1 VSSAALASPERPI
14 ILQMQDITKRFP
26 GVVALDNVSFNV
38 HQGEVHCLI
47 GENGAGKSTLVKIMS
62 GVYTE
67 YEGQISLDGQP
78 IRLHSTK
85 DAQVHGIGMI
95 HQELNLVPELR
106 VYENIFLGRE
116 LDRPLGILR
125 RRHMI
130 NDSLQLLGR
139 LGVKLD
145 PRRPLRQLRIGE
157 RQLVEIA
164 KALGLNARILV
175 MDEPTS
181 ALSEADAERL
191 FAVIRSL
198 KSAGVAIIYISHRMD
213 EIFNIADRI
222 TVLRDGKTVL
232 SLPDV
237 GITRSQLINA
247 MVGRDISEAFERQRA
262 EVGDVVLEVRNLS
275 LSQPGVRPLSDISF
289 ALRRGE
295 VLGIAGLMGSGRTEI
310 LEAIFGA
317 YALHYRQGKVLLNG
331 KPTMIHSPAEAI
343 EKGIGLV
350 TDDRKGKSLVLG
362 LPVRINCTLAALRT
376 FAQRLGIVN
385 RSREYRAVRQQ
396 VDSLNIRTPSIETL
410 VGNLS
415 GGNQQKVVIAKLL
428 LTHPTVLLL
437 DEPTRGIDVGAKSQ
451 IYHLVGELARQGMAF
466 LMASSEMPELLTV
479 CDRIIV
485 LCDGRLTGTFTRAE
499 ATQEKILDAATRFFE
514 DTQRDYPE
522 LGEASANVGSA

>member
-1 VSSAALASPERPI
+1 
-14 ILQMQDITKRFP
+14 
-26 GVVALDNVSFNV
+26 
-38 HQGEVHCLI
+38 
-47 GENGAGKSTLVKIMS
+47 
-62 GVYTE
+62 
-67 YEGQISLDGQP
+67 
-78 IRLHSTK
+78 
-85 DAQVHGIGMI
+85 
-95 HQELNLVPELR
+95 
-106 VYENIFLGRE
+106 
-116 LDRPLGILR
+116 
-125 RRHMI
+125 
-130 NDSLQLLGR
+130 
-139 LGVKLD
+139 
-145 PRRPLRQLRIGE
+145 
-157 RQLVEIA
+157 
-164 KALGLNARILV
+164 
-175 MDEPTS
+175 
-181 ALSEADAERL
+181 
-191 FAVIRSL
+191 
-198 KSAGVAIIYISHRMD
+198 MD

-237 GITRSQLINA
+237 GITRSQQIKA
-247 MVGRDISEAFERQRA
+247 KVGRDISEAFERQRA